1 MRHARLSQLII
12 NNILSC
18 SKGLNEILLSFIIG
32 YAIAFLCDDL
42 HKKAKH
48 IYMYIQKPKR
58 HVFTNDN
65 TSTN

>member
-1 MRHARLSQLII
+1 MKFCCRLSLDTPI
-12 NNILSC
+12 
-18 SKGLNEILLSFIIG
+18 
-32 YAIAFLCDDL
+32 IAFLCDDL